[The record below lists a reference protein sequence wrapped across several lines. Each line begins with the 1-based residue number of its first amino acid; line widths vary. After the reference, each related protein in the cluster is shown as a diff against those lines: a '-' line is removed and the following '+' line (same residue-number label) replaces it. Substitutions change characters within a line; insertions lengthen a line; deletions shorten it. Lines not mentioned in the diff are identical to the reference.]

1 MKYLV
6 LGSAGQ
12 IGAPLVNFL
21 KQKGHEVET
30 FDIIDSTNED
40 LRVKDNILLKEKINN
55 CDFVFFLAFDV
66 GGARY
71 LAKYQHTFDFI
82 NNNVQ
87 IMENV
92 FSELKRTNKK
102 FIFASSQMSEMN
114 FSPYGVCKSIG
125 EKYTLSL
132 DGVIVRFWNVYGPEK
147 DLEKSHV
154 ITDFINKAKNDGV
167 INMLTDGSER
177 RQFLH
182 VDDCCDCLYIMS
194 KEYNKLDKFKEYH
207 VTSYNW
213 STIIE
218 VANIISKNFHNAPI
232 TKAEQKDGVQK
243 NLGTDPNKNV
253 LDFWKPMIS
262 LEEGIK
268 KIIEDMS

>member
-92 FSELKRTNKK
+92 FSELKRTNK
-102 FIFASSQMSEMN
+102 N
-114 FSPYGVCKSIG
+114 
-125 EKYTLSL
+125 L
-132 DGVIVRFWNVYGPEK
+132 
-147 DLEKSHV
+147 
-154 ITDFINKAKNDGV
+154 
-167 INMLTDGSER
+167 
-177 RQFLH
+177 FLH
-182 VDDCCDCLYIMS
+182 QVKC
-194 KEYNKLDKFKEYH
+194 
-207 VTSYNW
+207 
-213 STIIE
+213 
-218 VANIISKNFHNAPI
+218 
-232 TKAEQKDGVQK
+232 QK
-243 NLGTDPNKNV
+243 
-253 LDFWKPMIS
+253 
-262 LEEGIK
+262 
-268 KIIEDMS
+268 